1 MGSTFILIA
10 SQALILAA
18 PAATPQPQG
27 ARVSALASAEI
38 LRAATT
44 RDDGA
49 APALNRHRR
58 ASPDGRITIEFE

>member
-10 SQALILAA
+10 SQALVLAA
-18 PAATPQPQG
+18 PAATPPPQG
-27 ARVSALASAEI
+27 ARVSALASVEI

-49 APALNRHRR
+49 ALALNRHRR